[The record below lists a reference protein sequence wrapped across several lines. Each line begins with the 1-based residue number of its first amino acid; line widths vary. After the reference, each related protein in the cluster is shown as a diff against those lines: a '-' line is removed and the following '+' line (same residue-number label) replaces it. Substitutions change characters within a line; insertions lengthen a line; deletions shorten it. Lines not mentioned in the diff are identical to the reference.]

1 MILIYIF
8 RKKRG
13 EEDAFGVT
21 SAIDQMSFAQDIIMM
36 DDPKVPVGG
45 PLVMDITKGGIQSTQ
60 PVVAVV
66 PLSTVPVV
74 PTVASSIT
82 AQSTIRAPS
91 TTTSTPSKMIIPEKT
106 FSDPLR
112 DLILLSEV
120 ILIDDEEEYL
130 QNIKFY
136 AEDSSC
142 LEHVL
147 EVNSKGKKLTQNY
160 D

>member
-1 MILIYIF
+1 
-8 RKKRG
+8 
-13 EEDAFGVT
+13 
-21 SAIDQMSFAQDIIMM
+21 MM

-45 PLVMDITKGGIQSTQ
+45 PLVMDLTKGGIQ
-60 PVVAVV
+60 PVVSGLPVTTIPV
-66 PLSTVPVV
+66 TTITSTP
-74 PTVASSIT
+74 IT

-91 TTTSTPSKMIIPEKT
+91 TTTSTPSKLIIPEKT

-120 ILIDDEEEYL
+120 ILIDDEEEYV

-147 EVNSKGKKLTQNY
+147 EVNSKGITSIDNFYKVLMNR
-160 D
+160 

>member
-1 MILIYIF
+1 M
-8 RKKRG
+8 
-13 EEDAFGVT
+13 T
-21 SAIDQMSFAQDIIMM
+21 SAIDQMSFAQDIVMM
-36 DDPKVPVGG
+36 EDPKVPVCGTMT
-45 PLVMDITKGGIQSTQ
+45 MDMSKGGIQTQ
-60 PVVAVV
+60 PQV
-66 PLSTVPVV
+66 PIIPIVSTAAIVL
-74 PTVASSIT
+74 PTTTPPLT

-91 TTTSTPSKMIIPEKT
+91 TTTSTPSKKTIPEKT

-120 ILIDDEEEYL
+120 ILIDDEEEYI

-147 EVNSKGKKLTQNY
+147 EVNSKGRKSNY
-160 D
+160 YYYEF